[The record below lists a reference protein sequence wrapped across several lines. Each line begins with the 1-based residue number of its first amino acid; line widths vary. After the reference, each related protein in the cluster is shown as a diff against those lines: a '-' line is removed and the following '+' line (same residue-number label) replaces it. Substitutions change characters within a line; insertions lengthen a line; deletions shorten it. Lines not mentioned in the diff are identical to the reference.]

1 MLHICIVSGGS
12 GGRFSSNSSG
22 ELDEMG
28 GLLLA
33 AGRDKGVFWPRM
45 AAAIFSPVQSTVALF
60 RVLSCRKYFD
70 SEDMAGGFGKS
81 TTRTIRLTISLLK
94 NTQ

>member
-28 GLLLA
+28 GLRLA

-45 AAAIFSPVQSTVALF
+45 AAAIFSPVQSTVVPQVF
-60 RVLSCRKYFD
+60 RFRRHGWRIRKEHD
-70 SEDMAGGFGKS
+70 EDNK
-81 TTRTIRLTISLLK
+81 IDY
-94 NTQ
+94 